1 MKVILVDD
9 EPLALQYLERQLK
22 KLDQLPIE
30 IVGTYMDA
38 SEGRKEILAQE
49 VDIVF
54 LDISLSELS
63 GIELAEQLL
72 ERKPYLCI
80 VFVSGYHEYAVHA
93 FELNAVD
100 YLVKPVQMDRLA
112 KTMKRLQE
120 RIAIRGE
127 KPPVQQRPLKMTMF
141 RQVMIEHPHQDG
153 QYSLLQWRTSKA
165 QELFIYLL
173 QHRGQL
179 VRKSILIDLLW
190 TEFDM
195 DKAYPQLYTAIYH
208 IRKTLEPYNRRLQI
222 TNTTEGY
229 VLNMENIQ
237 LDIEVWEEWLAASP
251 AISAKSIDRHIEVL
265 NLYTGDYL
273 QEYDYWW
280 AESERQR
287 YKRMWLGMSYSL
299 ADWYFNHG
307 RMEEALFYHT
317 SITKH
322 HPLEERAYYSL
333 MQIYALLN
341 NGAQVHLQYSIMS
354 KVLKEEMNVEPS
366 SYITEWYEQWKQ
378 GGNTIEIAR

>member
-9 EPLALQYLERQLK
+9 EPLALQYLERQLS
-22 KLDQLPIE
+22 KLDHLPIE
-30 IVGTYMDA
+30 VVGKYSDA
-38 SEGRKEILAQE
+38 SEGRQEILSRE

-54 LDISLSELS
+54 LDISLPELS

-80 VFVSGYHEYAVHA
+80 VFVTGYHEYAVHA

-100 YLVKPVQMDRLA
+100 YIVKPLQMDRLA

-120 RIAIRGE
+120 RIAMRGE
-127 KPPVQQRPLKMTMF
+127 EQPVQKRPLKMTMF
-141 RQVMIEHPHQDG
+141 RQVMIEHPEHEG
-153 QYSLLQWRTSKA
+153 QYTLLQWRTTKA

-179 VRKSILIDLLW
+179 VRKSVLIDLLW
-190 TEFDM
+190 PEFDM

-208 IRKTLEPYNRRLQI
+208 IRKSLDSFNGRLQI
-222 TNTTEGY
+222 SNTTEGY
-229 VLNMENIQ
+229 VLNMEDIQ
-237 LDIEVWEEWLAASP
+237 LDVEIWEEWLAASP
-251 AISAKSIDRHIEVL
+251 AISHQLIDKHIEIL

-287 YKRMWLGMSYSL
+287 YKRMWLGLSYSL
-299 ADWYFNHG
+299 AEWYFDHN
-307 RMEEALFYHT
+307 RMEEAIFSYS
-317 SITKH
+317 SITKQ

-333 MQIYALLN
+333 MQIYASLN
-341 NGAQVHLQYSIMS
+341 NGAQVHMQYSQMS
-354 KVLKEEMNVEPS
+354 QILREEMNVEPS
-366 SYITEWYEQWKQ
+366 PYITEWYEQWKQ
-378 GGNTIEIAR
+378 GGGGIELAR